1 MSGMIRP
8 CKRRSRIRNQKR
20 NILNKQIRTVLNSR
34 KITLLILDRKND
46 EKQPKTTPKTTI
58 NENVYENVDENVD
71 DNDNENN
78 TSNVIVFFRKRE
90 KENKEREIIKEQ
102 PTLQQRN
109 EDFHNVK

>member
-58 NENVYENVDENVD
+58 NENVYENVDDN